1 MTFLPS
7 ISIEEINK
15 LEVRQ
20 FEGEIHLIDS
30 PEDVSEAAEYL
41 SRHKVIGF
49 DTETRPS
56 FRKGSSHKVSLLQL
70 AIPDEVFLFR
80 LMYTGLPDSLIRLFE
95 DEEIIFTGVAIGE
108 DIRKLQ
114 KIRHF
119 NAKGFLELQKYSSF
133 FRIEDNSLKKLAAIV
148 MDIRISKSQQLSDWE
163 ARTLT
168 EAQLRYAATDAW
180 VSLEIYNTLRNTQ
193 IQ

>member
-7 ISIEEINK
+7 ISTEEINK
-15 LEVRQ
+15 LEVAQ

-30 PEDVSEAAEYL
+30 PYEVPDAVRKL

-49 DTETRPS
+49 DTETKPS
-56 FRKGSSHKVSLLQL
+56 FKKGSSHQVSLLQL
-70 AIPDEVFLFR
+70 ATPGEAFLFR
-80 LMYTGLPDSLIRLFE
+80 LHRTGLPDGLIALFE
-95 DEEIIFTGVAIGE
+95 DEETIFTGVAIGE

-119 NAKGFLELQKYSSF
+119 TPRGFLELQKYSSF

-163 ARTLT
+163 ATVLT
-168 EAQLRYAATDAW
+168 EAQMRYAATDAW
-180 VSLEIYNTLRNTQ
+180 VSLEIYNTLRNTPLQ
-193 IQ
+193 